1 MAAAVAP
8 TIEERPL
15 PALEEIEDL
24 NASFESKDAE
34 EIVAWAI
41 ETYRPRIAVTSSFGA
56 SSGAI
61 LHMIAQIDNTVPV
74 VFLQTHY
81 HFEQTLRFR
90 DQLADKYGLVVENWE
105 VWGGRPA
112 FLRQYPDNLNA
123 QETPGDL
130 PIPTD
135 AVGKVHT
142 GVDLCCWMNKVE
154 PLRRALRTR
163 DAYFTS
169 LRRDGGTERR
179 ARTRILEMY
188 KGADRD
194 KPVVK
199 INPMANWSKQQLWR
213 YIHENQIPVHEL
225 FLEGYKSIGCAP
237 CTMPTAPGGDERSS
251 RWSGTQKI
259 ECGIHTAET
268 PLNYSI

>member
-1 MAAAVAP
+1 MSATLV
-8 TIEERPL
+8 ESPL
-15 PALEEIEDL
+15 PTLEEIEQL
-24 NASFESKDAE
+24 NADFEGKDAE
-34 EIVAWAI
+34 EIISWSI
-41 ETYRPRIAVTSSFGA
+41 QTYAPRIAVTSSFGA

-74 VFLQTHY
+74 IFLQTHY
-81 HFEQTLRFR
+81 HFEETLRFR

-105 VWGGRPA
+105 AWGGRPA
-112 FLRQYPDNLNA
+112 FLRQYPENLYA
-123 QETPGDL
+123 QETLTDQ
-130 PIPTD
+130 PIPP
-135 AVGKVHT
+135 AAEGKVHT

-154 PLRRALRTR
+154 PQRRALRMR
-163 DAYFTS
+163 DAYLTS

-194 KPVVK
+194 KPIVK
-199 INPMANWSKQQLWR
+199 INPMANWTKQQMWR
-213 YIHENQIPVHEL
+213 YINDHKIPVHEL

-237 CTMPTAPGGDERSS
+237 CTLPTAPGADERSS
-251 RWSGTQKI
+251 RWSGMQKM
-259 ECGIHTAET
+259 ECGIHTADT